1 MDLDQELEGF
11 ADYAN
16 DDVRALFNSFNTDDD
31 RKWAWFVLSELRKRF
46 PRLNHRISYIQ
57 SNERFEIAIGV
68 HSRATYWNLAKEKN
82 NAGVVGLWRWP
93 ERSKFGELLSFEEG
107 DWWMNSDYFKEEAK
121 VIERLDYYQNLI
133 EENEIPME
141 GKSLVPKT
149 QNSKVQ
155 LEDSGNKNMPSE
167 FKSVQNLSLNTILYG
182 PPGTGKTYH
191 TINKAL
197 EIIDPNFYSS
207 HQDKDER
214 ETLKERFNEL
224 CKENKIVMTTFHQS
238 YSYED
243 FVEGLSAESIDE
255 KLVYGIKDGIFKKI
269 AQNANSQHTSNFED
283 VYIKLCNDI
292 EENGLTLKTLKR
304 NKPIDIE
311 VSTQQNLVVIPQTET
326 KTRMTITK
334 ENLRQLILNGVVGD
348 WSTYTRVIKK
358 YLEDHYNLT
367 TQFQKSN
374 YVLIIDEINRGNV
387 SNIFGELITLI
398 EESKREG
405 KDEALSARLPYSKK
419 PFSVPSNLYII
430 GTMNTADRSLTQIDT
445 ALRRRF
451 HFEEMMPQP
460 ELLDSIVIDGIE
472 VDKLLRCLNARIE
485 ALYDREHTL
494 GHAFFIELK
503 EDGKNNIETL
513 ARIFKNKIIPL
524 LQEYFF
530 DDWGKIQLILGE
542 QVIKEKAQFSNFAT
556 PNINNLVIP
565 KTYEIV
571 SGTLKEPDT
580 YITMYKN
587 CLSV

>member
-1 MDLDQELEGF
+1 MAVWKQGCTWGGGKPSFYNFIKERSIVISPSKAIQKEDLVAIAEGFQIRAIAKIESVATPVTQDQEL
-11 ADYAN
+11 
-16 DDVRALFNSFNTDDD
+16 R
-31 RKWAWFVLSELRKRF
+31 
-46 PRLNHRISYIQ
+46 
-57 SNERFEIAIGV
+57 
-68 HSRATYWNLAKEKN
+68 
-82 NAGVVGLWRWP
+82 
-93 ERSKFGELLSFEEG
+93 
-107 DWWMNSDYFKEEAK
+107 
-121 VIERLDYYQNLI
+121 LI
-133 EENEIPME
+133 ENDYSINYSDRTFFYESEWIILPQPIE
-141 GKSLVPKT
+141 YSVRQGFV
-149 QNSKVQ
+149 QIQQ
-155 LEDSGNKNMPSE
+155 LELVKTLEEIWQNNFDNPSSTNIQYKNSIDIDM
-167 FKSVQNLSLNTILYG
+167 LNTILYG

-197 EIIDPNFYSS
+197 EIIDPDFYSS
-207 HQDKDER
+207 HKDEDKR
-214 ETLKERFNEL
+214 EALKERFDKLRE
-224 CKENKIVMTTFHQS
+224 ENKIVLTTFHQS